1 MAAQAHSLTPM
12 DRRVQLRLEAIR
24 RLMRKGAVVN
34 LRRIVEKT
42 HPADLAAI
50 FQELNDLEQGR
61 LFQIL
66 VQAGLAGDV
75 LSELDPDVLQG
86 LVESLSDEELAE
98 ILSSMDADDAADLLA
113 LLPEDR
119 RSGIL
124 AAMNLEDSED
134 IGKLLGYP
142 EDSAGGIM
150 TSSFFALGE
159 GVTVEEAIRAIQGAE
174 EAETV
179 FYVYVV
185 DDEGRLVGVVSLRQL
200 ITSPP
205 TATLRQIMATDV
217 IKVDVH
223 TDQEQVARVVAKY
236 DLLAIPV
243 VDEAEH
249 LVGIITVDDVID
261 VLREE
266 ATEDVFKMAG
276 TSQEELVY
284 GNQVLPIVRI
294 RMPWLVIN
302 LFGGI
307 LTGTILWWFRA
318 TVEEIIALVSFVP
331 VITAMGGNVGTQSSS
346 ILVRAFAT
354 GRVDFQNL
362 RAHLWKEVRVGLLL
376 GLVCGLLVGGV
387 ALVWHGNVFLGIVV
401 AVSMVAAMT
410 VAATMGTVAPALFR
424 KLEIDPAVASG
435 PFVTTANDIT
445 GILIYLGTA
454 TALLRFLPH
463 AR

>member
-1 MAAQAHSLTPM
+1 ML

-24 RLMRKGAVVN
+24 RLMRKGAVAN
-34 LRRIVEKT
+34 LRRIVDKT
-42 HPADLAAI
+42 HPADLGAI
-50 FQELNDLEQGR
+50 YEELNDLEQGR

-66 VQAGLAGDV
+66 IQCEMAGEV
-75 LSELDPDVLQG
+75 LSHLSPGVLQQ
-86 LVESLSDEELAE
+86 LVESLSDDELAE
-98 ILSSMDADDAADLLA
+98 ILTAMDSDDAADLVS
-113 LLPEDR
+113 LLPEER
-119 RSGIL
+119 REGIL
-124 AAMNLEDSED
+124 AAMNAEDSQD
-134 IGKLLGYP
+134 IGKLLDYP

-150 TSSFFALGE
+150 TPDFFALGQT
-159 GVTVEEAIRAIQGAE
+159 VTVQEAVAAIQGGE

-179 FYVYVV
+179 FYVYVL
-185 DDEGRLVGVVSLRQL
+185 DEAERLVGVVTLRQL
-200 ITSPP
+200 ITSTP
-205 TATLRQIMATDV
+205 TSPLRQVMNSDV
-217 IKVDVH
+217 IKVDVS
-223 TDQEQVARVVAKY
+223 TDQEQVARLVARY

-243 VDEAEH
+243 VDDGAR

-284 GNQVLPIVRI
+284 GNRVLPIARI
-294 RMPWLVIN
+294 RMPWLVVN

-307 LTGTILWWFRA
+307 VTGTILWWFRA

-354 GRVDFQNL
+354 GRVDFEQL
-362 RAHLWKEVRVGLLL
+362 PAHLWKEVRVGLVL
-376 GLVCGLLVGGV
+376 GIVCGLLVAV
-387 ALVWHGNVFLGIVV
+387 AAIVWHRNPYLGMVV
-401 AVSMVAAMT
+401 GMSMTVAMT
-410 VAATMGTVAPALFR
+410 VAAAMGTLAPTFFR
-424 KLEIDPAVASG
+424 KVHIDPAIASG

-454 TALLRFLPH
+454 TAFLRFLPH
-463 AR
+463 VR

>member
-1 MAAQAHSLTPM
+1 ML

-24 RLMRKGAVVN
+24 RLMRKGAVAN

-66 VQAGLAGDV
+66 IQCELAGDV
-75 LSELDPDVLQG
+75 LSELSPETLQQ
-86 LVESLSDEELAE
+86 LLESLTDDEVAH
-98 ILSSMDADDAADLLA
+98 ILGTMDSDDAADVLS

-119 RSGIL
+119 RGGIL
-124 AAMNLEDSED
+124 AAMNLEDSEEV
-134 IGKLLGYP
+134 GTLLKYP

-150 TSSFFALGE
+150 TPSFFALGE
-159 GVTVEEAIRAIQGAE
+159 GATVHEAVEAIQDAG

-185 DDEGRLVGVVSLRQL
+185 DDEGRLVGVASLRRL
-200 ITSPP
+200 ITSPR
-205 TATLRQIMATDV
+205 TSTLRQIMDSDV
-217 IKVDVH
+217 IRVH
-223 TDQEQVARVVAKY
+223 VLTDQEQVARLVAKY

-243 VDEAEH
+243 VDDDNR

-284 GNQVLPIVRI
+284 GNRVVPIARI

-346 ILVRAFAT
+346 ILVRGFAT
-354 GRVDFQNL
+354 GRVDFEHL
-362 RAHLWKEVRVGLLL
+362 PAHLWKEVRVGLLL
-376 GLVCGLLVGGV
+376 GLLCGALVGLA
-387 ALVWHGNVFLGIVV
+387 ALIWHRNGYLGIVV

-410 VAATMGTVAPALFR
+410 VAATMGTLAPAFFR
-424 KLEIDPAVASG
+424 KLKIDPAVASG

-454 TALLRFLPH
+454 TLFLRFLPH
-463 AR
+463 VR

>member
-1 MAAQAHSLTPM
+1 ML

-24 RLMRKGAVVN
+24 RLMRKGAVAN

-42 HPADLAAI
+42 HPADLAAV

-61 LFQIL
+61 LFPIL
-66 VQAGLAGDV
+66 VQGEIAGDV
-75 LSELDPDVLQG
+75 LSELEPEALQVLAEA
-86 LVESLSDEELAE
+86 LTDEELAE
-98 ILSSMDADDAADLLA
+98 ILVTMESDDAADLLS
-113 LLPEDR
+113 LLPEER
-119 RSGIL
+119 RGGIL
-124 AAMNLEDSED
+124 AAMNLEDSRHL
-134 IGKLLGYP
+134 GTLLGYP

-150 TSSFFALGE
+150 TPSFFALDE
-159 GVTVEEAIRAIQGAE
+159 AKTAHEAVEAIQGAA

-185 DDEGRLVGVVSLRQL
+185 DDGGRLVGVVSLRQL
-200 ITSPP
+200 ITAGP
-205 TATLRQIMATDV
+205 TRTLRQVMNTDV
-217 IKVDVH
+217 IRVH
-223 TDQEQVARVVAKY
+223 VATDQEQVARLVAKY

-243 VDEAEH
+243 VDDDGR

-266 ATEDVFKMAG
+266 ATEDVYKMAG

-284 GNQVLPIVRI
+284 GNRVVPIARI
-294 RMPWLVIN
+294 RMPWLVVN

-354 GRVDFQNL
+354 GRVDFEDL
-362 RAHLWKEVRVGLLL
+362 PGHLWKEVRVGLLL
-376 GLVCGLLVGGV
+376 GVVCGVLVGV
-387 ALVWHGNVFLGIVV
+387 AAVVWHHNPYLGFVV
-401 AVSMVAAMT
+401 GISMVAAMT
-410 VAATMGTVAPALFR
+410 VAAAMGTLAPAFFR
-424 KLEIDPAVASG
+424 RLHIDPAVASG

-454 TALLRFLPH
+454 SVFLRFLPH
-463 AR
+463 VP

>member
-1 MAAQAHSLTPM
+1 ML

-24 RLMRKGAVVN
+24 RLMRKGAMTN

-61 LFQIL
+61 LFQVL
-66 VQAGLAGDV
+66 VQAGIAGDV
-75 LSELDPDVLQG
+75 LSELDQEVLQD
-86 LVESLSDEELAE
+86 LVESLSDDELAE
-98 ILSSMDADDAADLLA
+98 ILSAMDADDAADLLA
-113 LLPEDR
+113 LLPEER

-124 AAMNLEDSED
+124 SAMDLEDSED

-159 GVTVEEAIRAIQGAE
+159 GVTVQEAIQAIQGAE

-205 TATLRQIMATDV
+205 TATLRQIMNRDV
-217 IKVDVH
+217 IRVDVT
-223 TDQEQVARVVAKY
+223 TDQEQVARLVAKY

-243 VDEAEH
+243 VDEQNH

-284 GNQVLPIVRI
+284 GNKVLPIVRI
-294 RMPWLVIN
+294 RMPWLVVN

-354 GRVDFQNL
+354 GRVDFNNL
-362 RAHLWKEVRVGLLL
+362 RAHLWKEIRVGLLL
-376 GLVCGLLVGGV
+376 GIVCGCLVGLAAVIWHRNAYLG
-387 ALVWHGNVFLGIVV
+387 LVVG
-401 AVSMVAAMT
+401 VSMVAAMT
-410 VAATMGTVAPALFR
+410 VAATMGTLAPAVFR
-424 KLEIDPAVASG
+424 KLNIDPAVASG

-454 TALLRFLPH
+454 TLFLRVLPH
-463 AR
+463 IQ

>member
-1 MAAQAHSLTPM
+1 ML

-24 RLMRKGAVVN
+24 RLMRKGAMTN

-61 LFQIL
+61 LFQVLI
-66 VQAGLAGDV
+66 QAGIAGDV
-75 LSELDPDVLQG
+75 LSELDQEVLQD
-86 LVESLSDEELAE
+86 LVESLSDDELAE
-98 ILSSMDADDAADLLA
+98 ILSAMDADDAADLLA
-113 LLPEDR
+113 LLPEER

-124 AAMNLEDSED
+124 SAMDLEDSED

-159 GVTVEEAIRAIQGAE
+159 GVTVQEAIQAIQGAE

-205 TATLRQIMATDV
+205 TATLRQIMNRDV
-217 IKVDVH
+217 IRVDVT
-223 TDQEQVARVVAKY
+223 TDQEQVARLVAKY

-243 VDEAEH
+243 VDEQNH

-284 GNQVLPIVRI
+284 GNKVLPIVRI
-294 RMPWLVIN
+294 RMPWLVVN

-354 GRVDFQNL
+354 GRVDFNNL
-362 RAHLWKEVRVGLLL
+362 RAHLWKEIRVGLLL
-376 GLVCGLLVGGV
+376 GIVCGCLVGLAAVIWHRNAYLG
-387 ALVWHGNVFLGIVV
+387 LVVG
-401 AVSMVAAMT
+401 VSMVAAMT
-410 VAATMGTVAPALFR
+410 VAATMGTLAPAVFR
-424 KLEIDPAVASG
+424 KLNIDPAVASG

-454 TALLRFLPH
+454 TLFLRVLPH
-463 AR
+463 IQ

>member
-1 MAAQAHSLTPM
+1 VL

-24 RLMRKGAVVN
+24 RLMRKGAMTN

-61 LFQIL
+61 LFQVL
-66 VQAGLAGDV
+66 VQAGIAGDV
-75 LSELDPDVLQG
+75 LSELDQEVLQD
-86 LVESLSDEELAE
+86 LVESLSDDELAE
-98 ILSSMDADDAADLLA
+98 ILSAMDADDAADLLA
-113 LLPEDR
+113 LLPEER

-124 AAMNLEDSED
+124 SAMDLEDSED

-159 GVTVEEAIRAIQGAE
+159 GVTVQEAIQAIQGAE

-205 TATLRQIMATDV
+205 TATLRQIMNRDV
-217 IKVDVH
+217 IRVDVT
-223 TDQEQVARVVAKY
+223 TDQEQVARLVAKY

-243 VDEAEH
+243 VDEQNH

-284 GNQVLPIVRI
+284 GNKVLPIVRI
-294 RMPWLVIN
+294 RMPWLVVN

-354 GRVDFQNL
+354 GRVDFNNL
-362 RAHLWKEVRVGLLL
+362 RAHLWKEIRVGLLL
-376 GLVCGLLVGGV
+376 GIVCGCLVGLAAVIWHRNAYLG
-387 ALVWHGNVFLGIVV
+387 LVVG
-401 AVSMVAAMT
+401 VSMVAAMT
-410 VAATMGTVAPALFR
+410 VAATMGTLAPAVFR
-424 KLEIDPAVASG
+424 KLNIDPAVASG

-454 TALLRFLPH
+454 TLFLRVLPH
-463 AR
+463 IQ

>member
-1 MAAQAHSLTPM
+1 ML
-12 DRRVQLRLEAIR
+12 DRRVHLRLEAIR
-24 RLMRKGAVVN
+24 RLMRKGATAN

-42 HPADLAAI
+42 HPADLATI
-50 FQELNDLEQGR
+50 FTELNDLEQGR

-66 VQAGLAGDV
+66 IQSQLAGDV
-75 LSELDPDVLQG
+75 LSELDAESLQG
-86 LVESLSDEELAE
+86 LVGSLGDEELAG
-98 ILSSMDADDAADLLA
+98 ILSEMDADDAADLLA
-113 LLPEDR
+113 LLPEER
-119 RSGIL
+119 REGIL
-124 AAMNLEDSED
+124 SAMNVEDSED
-134 IGKLLGYP
+134 IGRLLEYP
-142 EDSAGGIM
+142 EDTAGGIM

-159 GVTVEEAIRAIQGAE
+159 RTTVHDAIEAIQGAE

-185 DDEGRLVGVVSLRQL
+185 NEEGRLVGVVSLRQL

-205 TATLRQIMATDV
+205 TVTLRQIMNPDV
-217 IKVDVH
+217 ILVDVG
-223 TDQEQVARVVAKY
+223 TDQEQVAALVAKY

-243 VDEAEH
+243 VDEARR

-284 GNQVLPIVRI
+284 GNRVLPIVRI
-294 RMPWLVIN
+294 RMPWLLIN
-302 LFGGI
+302 LLGGV

-354 GRVDFQNL
+354 GRVDFSNL
-362 RAHLWKEVRVGLLL
+362 AAHLWKEIRVGLLL
-376 GLVCGLLVGGV
+376 GVVCGLLVGVV
-387 ALVWHGNVFLGIVV
+387 AIWWHGNAYLGAVV
-401 AVSMVAAMT
+401 CLSMFVAMT
-410 VAATMGTVAPALFR
+410 VAAAMGTLAPALFR
-424 KLEIDPAVASG
+424 KMKIDPAVASG
-435 PFVTTANDIT
+435 PFVTTANDLT

-454 TALLRFLPH
+454 TVFLRYLPH
-463 AR
+463 VR

>member
-1 MAAQAHSLTPM
+1 ML

-24 RLMRKGAVVN
+24 RLMRKGAMTN

-61 LFQIL
+61 LFQVLI
-66 VQAGLAGDV
+66 QAGLAGDV
-75 LSELDPDVLQG
+75 LSELDQEVLQD

-98 ILSSMDADDAADLLA
+98 ILSAMDADDAADLLA
-113 LLPEDR
+113 LLPEER

-124 AAMNLEDSED
+124 SAMDMEDSED

-159 GVTVEEAIRAIQGAE
+159 GVTVQEAIQAIQGAE

-185 DDEGRLVGVVSLRQL
+185 DEEGRLVGVVSLRQL

-205 TATLRQIMATDV
+205 TATLRQIMNRDV
-217 IKVDVH
+217 IRVH
-223 TDQEQVARVVAKY
+223 VTTDQEQVARIVAKY

-243 VDEAEH
+243 VDDQEH

-284 GNQVLPIVRI
+284 GNKVLPIVRI
-294 RMPWLVIN
+294 RMPWLVVN

-354 GRVDFQNL
+354 GRVDFGNL

-376 GLVCGLLVGGV
+376 GIVCGCLVGLAAVIWHRNAYLG
-387 ALVWHGNVFLGIVV
+387 LVVG
-401 AVSMVAAMT
+401 VSMVAAMT
-410 VAATMGTVAPALFR
+410 VAATMGTLAPAVFR
-424 KLEIDPAVASG
+424 KLNIDPAVASG

-454 TALLRFLPH
+454 TLFLRFLPH
-463 AR
+463 MQ

>member
-1 MAAQAHSLTPM
+1 ML
-12 DRRVQLRLEAIR
+12 DRRVHLRLEAIR
-24 RLMRKGAVVN
+24 RLMRKGAVAN

-42 HPADLAAI
+42 HPADLATI
-50 FQELNDLEQGR
+50 FTELNDLEQGR

-66 VQAGLAGDV
+66 IQSQLAGDV
-75 LSELDPDVLQG
+75 LSELDAESLQG
-86 LVESLSDEELAE
+86 LVGSLGDEELAG
-98 ILSSMDADDAADLLA
+98 ILSEMDADDAADLLA
-113 LLPEDR
+113 LLPEER
-119 RSGIL
+119 REGIL
-124 AAMNLEDSED
+124 SAMNVEDSED
-134 IGKLLGYP
+134 IGRLLEYP
-142 EDSAGGIM
+142 EDTAGGIM

-159 GVTVEEAIRAIQGAE
+159 RTTVHDAIEAIQGAE

-185 DDEGRLVGVVSLRQL
+185 NEEGRLVGVVSLRQL

-205 TATLRQIMATDV
+205 TVTLRQIMNPDV
-217 IKVDVH
+217 ILVDVE
-223 TDQEQVARVVAKY
+223 TDQEQVAALVAKY

-243 VDEAEH
+243 VDEARR

-276 TSQEELVY
+276 TSQEELVH
-284 GNQVLPIVRI
+284 GNRVLPIVRI
-294 RMPWLVIN
+294 RMPWLLIN
-302 LFGGI
+302 LFGGV

-354 GRVDFQNL
+354 GRVDFSNL
-362 RAHLWKEVRVGLLL
+362 TAHLWKEIRVGLLL
-376 GLVCGLLVGGV
+376 GIVCGLLVGVV
-387 ALVWHGNVFLGIVV
+387 AFWWHGNAYLGAVV
-401 AVSMVAAMT
+401 CLSMFVAMT
-410 VAATMGTVAPALFR
+410 VAAAMGTLAPALFR
-424 KLEIDPAVASG
+424 KMKIDPAVASG
-435 PFVTTANDIT
+435 PFVTTANDLT

-454 TALLRFLPH
+454 TVFLRYLPH
-463 AR
+463 VR